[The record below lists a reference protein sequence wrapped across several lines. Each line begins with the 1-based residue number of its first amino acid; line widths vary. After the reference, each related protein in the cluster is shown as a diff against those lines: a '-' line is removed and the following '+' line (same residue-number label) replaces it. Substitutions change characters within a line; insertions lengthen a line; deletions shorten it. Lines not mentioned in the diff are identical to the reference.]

1 LVFAAQSACLYSFFA
16 APRRKILCYNLY
28 FYGEGTTLKIAI
40 IDDGVGA
47 FATLNKLRYSVCADY
62 VVYVL
67 DAHFPLGQLNKA
79 QLIQIAKDAYCRAVN
94 DGCNVVVF
102 SSIAL
107 SVSGAKQISPPPEIA
122 LFGCEAPVLHAS
134 TYTASQVLVAGDR
147 YTAQFARRFSG
158 AIPLALPDF
167 PILAENAAD
176 ENKIVD
182 YIAEHAERYYGS
194 FDCIALAN
202 SSMNLYKHCFS
213 RVFPNAQIFD
223 SLEGVARKLRKKY
236 KKNAHECSTLTVV
249 GEKDEDLMQK
259 YKFFTDEFC

>member
-1 LVFAAQSACLYSFFA
+1 M
-16 APRRKILCYNLY
+16 
-28 FYGEGTTLKIAI
+28 KIAI
-40 IDDGVGA
+40 IDDGAGA
-47 FATLNKLRYSVCADY
+47 FATLNKLKYSVSADY

-79 QLIQIAKDAYCRAVN
+79 QLVQIAKDAFDKAVQ
-94 DGCNVVVF
+94 DGCNIVVF

-107 SVSGAKQISPPPEIA
+107 SITGAKQISPPPEIT

-147 YTAQFARRFSG
+147 YTAQFAKRFPNV
-158 AIPLALPDF
+158 IPLSLPDF
-167 PILAENAAD
+167 TILAETSCD
-176 ENKIVD
+176 DKKIVD
-182 YIAEHAERYYGS
+182 YIAERAERYYGS

-223 SLEGVARKLRKKY
+223 SLEGVARKLRKKFR
-236 KKNAHECSTLTVV
+236 KNAHENCTLTIV
-249 GEKDEDLMQK
+249 GEKDEDLAQK